1 MIDFTCFI
9 ELINFHF
16 LNKFIKRCED
26 IESISLA
33 DKENID
39 VNELPIRGRSI
50 DRVISPSEDAARIET
65 LMPCGTCGRSFN
77 QKALER
83 HANIC
88 KNVSS
93 KLPRKV
99 YDVSNIRTKDLEP
112 VPRSMYTPTMRKK
125 SSNKPE
131 DDFQA
136 CPYCNR
142 KFGPKVTFCFLK
154 NFHPKSIPRN

>member
-1 MIDFTCFI
+1 M
-9 ELINFHF
+9 
-16 LNKFIKRCED
+16 
-26 IESISLA
+26 ESISMA

-39 VNELPIRGRSI
+39 LNELPIRGRSI

-83 HANIC
+83 HVNIC

-112 VPRSMYTPTMRKK
+112 VPRSMYTPTTRKK

-142 KFGPKVTFCFLK
+142 KFGPKVTFWLFK
-154 NFHPKSIPRN
+154 KSCIRNLIYSN

>member
-1 MIDFTCFI
+1 MP
-9 ELINFHF
+9 LP
-16 LNKFIKRCED
+16 
-26 IESISLA
+26 SLA
-33 DKENID
+33 NKENID
-39 VNELPIRGRSI
+39 VNELPIRGGSI
-50 DRVISPSEDAARIET
+50 DRVISPSQNATIIET

-83 HANIC
+83 HQNIC

-112 VPRSMYTPTMRKK
+112 VPRSMSTPTTRKK

-142 KFGPKVTFCFLK
+142 KFGPKVCSV
-154 NFHPKSIPRN
+154 NV